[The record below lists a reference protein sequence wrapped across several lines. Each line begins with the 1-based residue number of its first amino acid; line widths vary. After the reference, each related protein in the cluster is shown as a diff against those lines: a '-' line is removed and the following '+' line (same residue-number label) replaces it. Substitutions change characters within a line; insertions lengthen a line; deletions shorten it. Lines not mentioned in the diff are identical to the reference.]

1 MPSPTGITSG
11 RWALETPA
19 TAMAPAPSIQI
30 STLNSQFR
38 PSGFSQTL
46 AADPRRNHPT
56 EKANSST
63 ADLGRSGL
71 ATETQQTKF
80 GSFAYDDS
88 MHQESFL
95 SFVQTEYLLRESRLG
110 DSQSLTSVS
119 AISAYPLMQINYA
132 GWNLPVTLYNPSSKA
147 SEARW

>member
-1 MPSPTGITSG
+1 
-11 RWALETPA
+11 
-19 TAMAPAPSIQI
+19 
-30 STLNSQFR
+30 
-38 PSGFSQTL
+38 
-46 AADPRRNHPT
+46 
-56 EKANSST
+56 
-63 ADLGRSGL
+63 
-71 ATETQQTKF
+71 
-80 GSFAYDDS
+80 

-119 AISAYPLMQINYA
+119 AISAYPLLQINYA